1 MHFIPQSWS
10 HVHILAGVFP
20 SIGFLLGLGFYIAG
34 LRSGNDFLRRV
45 SLVLFI
51 ALGLLAIP
59 ILVSGLGSEAALAG
73 DARFPTGLIE
83 THEMWGLVALG
94 VLVLTGLAAAFQLWL
109 ARSGKRPTRDPF
121 LVVLGLSVASLVLT
135 VVAVELGF
143 DINHDE
149 LLLDVS
155 IPELSTSQVWSHAHL
170 ILNHF
175 PTAGFVFGIAAL
187 VTALV
192 FDNAAMK
199 RGSLILFV
207 ILGIIGV
214 PTYVAGTAAMW
225 ALTQPTIP
233 EISKAVI
240 NSHRDMA
247 LWTLFG
253 LAVTGAA
260 AWLELWR
267 ARSQGTFSKLS
278 LQLVLVFAVVTLG
291 IMTETGHRGGL
302 INHPEIRSV
311 AEVLPTNPDAGI
323 SMGLETTMKE
333 MIWFVPWQTVHFFGY
348 CLIFGAVVAV
358 ALRVLG
364 YWKTVSFAAVHR
376 ILLVGFLG
384 VVMNVVS
391 GMLMMFGDSY
401 RYVVQDS
408 TFAPKIALI
417 PLGAIAV
424 LYFSASDRLWKLE
437 AGESAPIT
445 AKWVAAVVLLAW
457 AGVIICGRMLPYL

>member
-1 MHFIPQSWS
+1 MHVIPQSWS
-10 HVHILAGVFP
+10 HVHILLGVFP

-34 LRSGNDFLRRV
+34 LRTGNDFLRRV
-45 SLVLFI
+45 SLILFVL
-51 ALGLLAIP
+51 LGLLAIP
-59 ILVSGLGSEAALAG
+59 IFVSGLGSQAALAG
-73 DARFPTGLIE
+73 DERFPAALID
-83 THEMWGLVALG
+83 THYVWGLVALG
-94 VLVLTGLAAAFQLWL
+94 VLVVTGAAAAFELWQ
-109 ARSGKRPTRDPF
+109 ARAAQRPTRDPF
-121 LVVLGLSVASLVLT
+121 FAVLGLSVASLVLT
-135 VVAVELGF
+135 VVAVELGI

-149 LLLDVS
+149 LLLEVT

-170 ILNHF
+170 ILNHL

-192 FDNAAMK
+192 ADNEALK
-199 RGSLILFV
+199 RGSLILFI

-247 LWTLFG
+247 LWTLLG
-253 LAVTGAA
+253 LAVTGAT
-260 AWLELWR
+260 AWIELWR
-267 ARSQGTFSKLS
+267 ARSQGSVSKLS
-278 LQLVLVFAVVTLG
+278 LNLVLGFAVVTLL

-302 INHPEIRSV
+302 INHPEIRS
-311 AEVLPTNPDAGI
+311 ASEILPTNPDAGI

-358 ALRVLG
+358 VLRVLG
-364 YWKTVSFAAVHR
+364 FWKTVSFAAVHR
-376 ILLVGFLG
+376 ILVLGFLG

-424 LYFSASDRLWKLE
+424 LYFSASDKLWNIQP
-437 AGESAPIT
+437 GESAPIT
-445 AKWVAAVVLLAW
+445 AKWIAAVVLLAW

>member
-1 MHFIPQSWS
+1 MHVIPQSWP
-10 HVHILAGVFP
+10 HIHILIGVFP

-34 LRSGNDFLRRV
+34 LRTGNDVLRRS
-45 SLVLFI
+45 SLMLFVL
-51 ALGLLAIP
+51 LGLLSIP
-59 ILVSGLGSEAALAG
+59 ILVSGLASEAALTG
-73 DARFPTGLIE
+73 DARFPADLIE

-94 VLVLTGLAAAFQLWL
+94 VLLVTGAVAAFELWQ
-109 ARSGKRPTRDPF
+109 ARSARRPTRDPF
-121 LVVLGLSVASLVLT
+121 FAVLGLSVASLVLT
-135 VVAVELGF
+135 VVAVEMGI

-149 LLLDVS
+149 LLLEVT

-170 ILNHF
+170 ILNHL

-187 VTALV
+187 VTAIV
-192 FDNAAMK
+192 ADNAAMK
-199 RGSLILFV
+199 RGSLILF
-207 ILGIIGV
+207 ITLGILGV

-253 LAVTGAA
+253 LAVTGAT
-260 AWLELWR
+260 AWIELWR
-267 ARSQGTFSKLS
+267 ARSQGSFSKQS
-278 LQLVLVFAVVTLG
+278 LYLVLGFAVVTLA

-302 INHPEIRSV
+302 INHPEIRS
-311 AEVLPTNPDAGI
+311 ASEILPTNPDAGI
-323 SMGLETTMKE
+323 SMSLETTMKE

-358 ALRVLG
+358 VLRVLG
-364 YWKTVSFAAVHR
+364 FWKTVSFAAVHR
-376 ILLVGFLG
+376 ILLLGFLG
-384 VVMNVVS
+384 VIMNVVS

-424 LYFSASDRLWKLE
+424 LYFSASDRLWTVQ
-437 AGESAPIT
+437 AGESAPIA